1 MSSFLNETPI
11 QNQNKIDLN
20 ADNAAYSEEAKMTR
34 KIEFDRGTPL
44 NYDFP
49 SNKVY
54 TIPYTVKGFF
64 KFIWKKMGNTPFN
77 LCIIFIFFFYLIAF
91 LCEMDAITHL
101 NLFYSISFHICI
113 LFIELMVIFIEYI
126 KIFMNDLKI
135 NNQTCRIY
143 DNESRKFVDDTW
155 KNIKV
160 GNIICVKKD
169 EVVPADMI
177 ILEALDH
184 HHHCYLDYSSVNGIF
199 DSFVM
204 KKACADTHAPVMKKI
219 LLGEYMKNIKGFL
232 KYEEPNSNMHSFN
245 GRLKLESF
253 PRASDIKDDNFVMRG
268 STIKN
273 IPLAYGLIVYTGMET
288 KIMMTLKFTQSSNNN
303 GSNDNHSGNHVLH
316 SHKNQFNSVI
326 IKRDREII
334 KVTLKFIQYVL
345 IATYFFL
352 VVLLILIELHK
363 SYLCYYSFKSPIGD
377 DHNYLDFYSVDKKNL
392 SNPKNSKTDPF
403 YEMFLSIVQ
412 YVLSMHFLLPF
423 DWFGLIEIAYFILTK
438 FIQWDEKVILKGKN
452 KVEVINANCIADF
465 GQVRHI
471 LTDKTGTL
479 TSRKFALKACSI
491 HGKLYSFDELEQNDE
506 NYVFRIKDNDLKNL
520 EIYEELHS
528 NSKFSSSIKEFLED
542 LCLCHSVKLY
552 RNEKNE
558 NDNKKHTQNKV
569 FGSSYAEEKAML
581 RTFEKI
587 GFQISKIKHSL
598 ITLDIDGEK
607 KIFQMIGLN
616 KYTKERNRMSILIR
630 NEKDPGSFLL
640 CKANDLSIFSL
651 IKKSNPQIDNEVA
664 KSKLQIKELSKYG
677 YRPFILCKKHLTEE
691 ETNIFIDKFK
701 TAENYVVKSEEHLKK
716 LAIEYEQGL
725 TFMGVLFFEEKIPKD
740 LKLSIA
746 KLHNAGI
753 KVWIASGDKREN
765 VLAVGKN
772 LNIYN
777 PKSIRGDFSD
787 KDKPEDLD
795 IKMSMLLMQFL
806 FPNDKINKMKTRKGV
821 QVETQIKSSSKDLT
835 ILLSGGCFSRICA
848 DQRNFQSL
856 ATLLSYCTSLL
867 AYQFTPN
874 NKYVLCQMIRNYCS
888 KNSKVLAVGDGF
900 NDFTMLKEA
909 DLSIGIRSR
918 EILQVRNTCDV
929 IVSKFS
935 QIVNLIIVHGTW
947 NFWRLI
953 NIALLSFYANFIIT
967 LPMFIHQNAN
977 PYGSCFFLYSPG
989 LLTLMILMFN
999 IFIILVFCF
1008 DQPVERTLLALN
1020 SNIYKENFYNTKKLI
1035 FEFALET
1042 IRGLADSLIIYFYF
1056 YKIVPLNKE
1065 GETIDQEILGIAILC
1080 TTFVLVL
1087 FKVYSLRLR
1096 TINIIQVLCGIIAIV
1111 IIYALTYIHS
1121 NHQKI
1126 VIQGFSYLGLFLNS
1140 FLVIIICYLY
1150 EYIGTSFFTFY
1161 SNEGF
1166 VLKLNRMFIEYINN
1180 NSYYKNY
1187 NGMYTALAKEMPPLI
1202 NKIDKITYPEVL
1214 EKISKSG
1221 HTLDPALENMADVSN
1236 EEVAHLKIKKPFLRF
1251 YDKKIEIDYK
1261 KYISQGFFRCFL
1273 AYLIS
1278 LFVFWITDILIVGIK
1293 KQKAPVFLKL
1303 SYMILGIFLF
1313 IPCLM
1318 KNFNRIFPWYLFLL
1332 LTLEIIGIYIDKDD
1346 NDTRLCIQT
1355 YVILSFPLYFS
1366 GNSFSIMVLLSV
1378 YYCLGITPAIY
1389 LNEFG
1394 FKEETGNKYFLYSNL
1409 PLLYRRQ
1416 IYTYGLVFMMI
1427 IYSYFNQLTVRIE
1440 FLKFFKSTIELKKD
1454 NLIMANLIPDF
1465 VRAKYN
1471 KRERGAVYGY
1481 ETVTIVFCDLSD
1493 FDSLVAKLTPKDLI
1507 TFLDELYSVMDQFCQ
1522 LHGLQKIETVGK
1534 TYMAAGGIKECEI
1547 DVDPI
1552 TLSTHPAIRSFEFS
1566 MDILDLVQKMVLTS
1580 GDKIKVKIGI
1590 HTGKVIPAVVGE
1602 HKPQFSLIGDAVNT
1616 TARMCTNSKD
1626 NCVNCSE
1633 FAYEEIKQKY
1643 KDFTQSTKE
1652 VKGKGMM
1659 NLYLYDPSKHRKNVL
1674 DTKMRNFG
1682 RDQSGNMIVK
1692 SITKNVPVLIRQG
1705 TKGSQRGNPNNMIKT
1720 NDNNVV
1726 KNNFDK
1732 ISYGTKRN
1740 SVESSIFIVENSK
1753 DLLANNNNNTLNN
1766 LLGHGEGEEYF
1777 NNYDEKRVRQNVIE
1791 KKPEEIIDVKN
1802 TFFNKSFLLYKFN
1815 DDIAKN
1821 GFERFEKIRL
1831 QHSELKSIL
1840 INGILILVLLFG
1852 LYMISQYAI
1861 LSDDPIALIIIINAI
1876 FLVLLV
1882 GVIYKTNSLIQT
1894 YSDIMPYIV
1903 MFIFLGL
1910 IITEQVAMNT
1920 ISEIYILNFV
1930 VQTILI
1936 ITALETNGLLSY
1948 FQLSYNFLAYIIIFV
1963 INCIVNRNNHRIK
1976 KGCIFLI
1983 VLVIIKQFYKII
1995 AYYNLT
2001 INFLKNQEES
2011 KALNEKEKMLFNLM
2025 PLHVV
2030 QNMKDD
2036 IPVADVLDNVTLLFA
2051 DIVRYTDFGNCH
2063 EPVEVVH
2070 MLMELFKRFDNA
2082 TKECSVYKV
2091 HTIGDCYVVMGFNGK
2106 VSMNDRNYYEEAKNV
2121 CKMGESMIKIIREVR
2136 KKVNFEKLDM
2146 RIGIHTGPVI
2156 AGIIGSTVVRYDI
2169 FGSDV
2174 LIANKMESAG
2184 VPGKINISEDTK
2196 KLLESKEMPYNLVL
2210 NKVVQIPSVGKE
2222 IKCFLIDNG
2231 DPDKPQ

>member
-1 MSSFLNETPI
+1 MSSFINESPI

-20 ADNAAYSEEAKMTR
+20 ADNAGYSEETKMTR

-64 KFIWKKMGNTPFN
+64 IFTWAKMGKTPFN
-77 LCIIFIFFFYLIAF
+77 ICIIVIFLFYLLAY
-91 LCEMDAITHL
+91 LCEMKAVSQL
-101 NLFYSISFHICI
+101 KLFYSISFHICTLI
-113 LFIELMVIFIEYI
+113 IEFLVACIEYI
-126 KIFMNDLKI
+126 KIYMNDRKI
-135 NNQTCRIY
+135 NNQKARIY
-143 DNESRKFVDDTW
+143 DNETRKFIEKRW
-155 KNIKV
+155 QNIKV

-169 EVVPADMI
+169 EVVPADII

-184 HHHCYLDYSSVNGIF
+184 NHQCYLDYSSVNGIF

-204 KKACADTHAPVMKKI
+204 KRACADTHAPVMKKI
-219 LLGEYMKNIKGFL
+219 LLGEYIKNIKGFL
-232 KYEEPNSNMHSFN
+232 KYEEPNSNMHNFN

-253 PRASDIKDDNFVMRG
+253 PRASDIKDDNFIMRG

-273 IPLAYGLIVYTGMET
+273 IPFVYGLVVYTGMET
-288 KIMMTLKFTQSSNNN
+288 KIMMTLKFTQSSNTT
-303 GSNDNHSGNHVLH
+303 GSHDTPSGNHMLH
-316 SHKNQFNSVI
+316 SHRNQFASVI
-326 IKRDREII
+326 IKRDREIM
-334 KVTLKFIQYVL
+334 KVTLKFIQYLL
-345 IATYFFL
+345 ICLYFSL
-352 VVLLILIELHK
+352 LVLLILIELHK
-363 SYLCYYSFKSPIGD
+363 SYLCYYSFKSPLGD
-377 DHNYLDFYSVDKKNL
+377 DHYYLIFYSIDQKNI
-392 SNPKNSKTDPF
+392 NNAKNSKTDPF
-403 YEMFLSIVQ
+403 YEMFLTTVK
-412 YVLSMHFLLPF
+412 YTLTLHFIFPF

-438 FIQWDEKVILKGKN
+438 FIQWDEKILLKSKN
-452 KVEVINANCIADF
+452 KVEVINANCLADF

-491 HGKLYSFDELEQNDE
+491 HGKLYSFDELEQKDE

-520 EIYEELHS
+520 EIYQELHS
-528 NSKFSSSIKEFLED
+528 NSKFAPYISEFLED

-552 RNEKNE
+552 KVEKNE
-558 NDNKKHTQNKV
+558 TTSNTL

-587 GFQISKIKHSL
+587 GFKIIKIKNSI
-598 ITLDIDGEK
+598 ITLDIDGQK
-607 KIFQMIGLN
+607 KYYQIIGLN
-616 KYTKERNRMSILIR
+616 KYTEERNRMSILIR
-630 NEKDPGSFLL
+630 NENDPGSILL

-651 IKKSNPQIDNEVA
+651 IKKSNPEVDNEVT
-664 KSKLQIKELSKYG
+664 KSRLQIKELSKYG
-677 YRPFILCKKHLTEE
+677 YRPFIFCKKNLTED
-691 ETNIFIDKFK
+691 ETNTFIDKFK
-701 TAENYVVKSEEHLKK
+701 NAENYVVKSEEHLRN

-725 TFMGVLFFEEKIPKD
+725 TFMGVLFFEEKTPKD
-740 LKLSIA
+740 LKYSIA

-765 VLAVGKN
+765 VLSVGKSLN
-772 LNIYN
+772 LFN

-821 QVETQIKSSSKDLT
+821 SVEAQIKSSSKDLT

-929 IVSKFS
+929 IVSRFS

-947 NFWRLI
+947 NFWRLL

-967 LPMFIHQNAN
+967 VPMFIHQNSN
-977 PYGSCFFLYSPG
+977 PIGSCFFLFSPG
-989 LLTLMILMFN
+989 ILTLN
-999 IFIILVFCF
+999 IITINLFIIFVFCF
-1008 DQPVERTLLALN
+1008 DQPVERTLLTIN
-1020 SNIYKENFYNTKKLI
+1020 NNIYKENFYDTKKII
-1035 FEFALET
+1035 FEFGLEI

-1056 YKIVPLNKE
+1056 YKNDPVNKQ
-1065 GETIDQEILGIAILC
+1065 GENADGEIFGISIFMTLYAVII
-1080 TTFVLVL
+1080 
-1087 FKVYSLRLR
+1087 FKVYSLRLKS
-1096 TINIIQVLCGIIAIV
+1096 INIIQVLCGIICV
-1111 IIYALTYIHS
+1111 IIIFSISYINS
-1121 NHQKI
+1121 FHQKI
-1126 VIQGFSYLGLFLNS
+1126 IIQGFSYLVLFFNAML
-1140 FLVIIICYLY
+1140 LIGICFLY
-1150 EYIGTSFFTFY
+1150 EYIASAFVTYFSDEDFISKLTRLFVDYIKDNLFF
-1161 SNEGF
+1161 
-1166 VLKLNRMFIEYINN
+1166 
-1180 NSYYKNY
+1180 KNY
-1187 NGMYTALAKEMPPLI
+1187 NMMYTSLAKEMPPII

-1214 EKISKSG
+1214 EKIYANG
-1221 HTLDPALENMADVSN
+1221 HSLDPALENMADVSN
-1236 EEVAHLKIKKPFLRF
+1236 EEVANLKIQKPFLQF
-1251 YDKKIEIDYK
+1251 FDKKIEMDYK
-1261 KYISQGFFRCFL
+1261 IYMSKGNSKNFLVYIIALFL
-1273 AYLIS
+1273 
-1278 LFVFWITDILIVGIK
+1278 FWITDISIEGIN
-1293 KQKAPVFLKL
+1293 KQKVPVYLKL

-1318 KNFNRIFPWYLFLL
+1318 DKFNQIFPFYLFLL
-1332 LTLEIIGIYIDKDD
+1332 LTLEIIGIYIDKDN
-1346 NDTRLCIQT
+1346 NDTRICVQT
-1355 YVILSFPLYFS
+1355 FVILSFPLYYS
-1366 GNSFSIMVLLSV
+1366 SNSFSIMVLLSV
-1378 YYCLGITPAIY
+1378 YYCISITPAIY
-1389 LNEFG
+1389 LNDFG
-1394 FKEETGNKYFLYSNL
+1394 FKEETQNEYFLYSNL

-1416 IYTYGLVFMMI
+1416 IYTYGLVLMMI
-1427 IYSYFNQLTVRIE
+1427 IYSYFIQLNYRVE
-1440 FLKFFKSTIELKKD
+1440 FLKYYKSKIELKKD

-1471 KRERGAVYGY
+1471 RRERGAVYGY

-1534 TYMAAGGIKECEI
+1534 TYMAAGGIKECEV

-1552 TLSTHPAIRSFEFS
+1552 TLSVHPAIRSFEFS
-1566 MDILDLVQKMVLTS
+1566 MDILDLVQKMILTS

-1633 FAYEEIKQKY
+1633 FSYEEIKHKY

-1659 NLYLYDPSKHRKNVL
+1659 NLYLYDPSKHKKVGL
-1674 DTKMRNFG
+1674 DSKLRGFG

-1692 SITKNVPVLIRQG
+1692 SVTKNVPVLVRQG
-1705 TKGSQRGNPNNMIKT
+1705 TKNSRGGNNNMIKT
-1720 NDNNVV
+1720 NENNYI
-1726 KNNFDK
+1726 KSNFDK
-1732 ISYGTKRN
+1732 ISVNTNKRN
-1740 SVESSIFIVENSK
+1740 SIDSSIFIVENSK
-1753 DLLANNNNNTLNN
+1753 DLLVNANNTINN

-1777 NNYDEKRVRQNVIE
+1777 NNYYDEKKNKQIVVE
-1791 KKPEEIIDVKN
+1791 KKPEDDLVVKN
-1802 TFFNKSFLLYKFN
+1802 LFFTKSFLLYKFN
-1815 DDIAKN
+1815 DEVAKN
-1821 GFERFEKIRL
+1821 GFNRFEKIKL
-1831 QHSELKSIL
+1831 QHCEIRSII
-1840 INGILILVLLFG
+1840 INGILIGVLLFG

-1861 LSDDPIALIIIINAI
+1861 ESDEPIYLIIICNAI

-1882 GVIYKTNSLIQT
+1882 GVVYRTNMLIQS
-1894 YSDIMPYIV
+1894 YPQQFPYLIMIIY
-1903 MFIFLGL
+1903 LGL
-1910 IITEQVAMNT
+1910 SITEQVAFNV
-1920 ISEIYILNFV
+1920 ISDQYSLNFLVQQILILTSLETCGILN
-1930 VQTILI
+1930 
-1936 ITALETNGLLSY
+1936 Y
-1948 FQLSYNFLAYIIIFV
+1948 YQLSYNFQAYILIFV
-1963 INCIVNRNNHRIK
+1963 INCIINRNDHRIK
-1976 KGCIFLI
+1976 KACIFLI
-1983 VLVIIKQFYKII
+1983 VLVIIKYIYMLITYF
-1995 AYYNLT
+1995 NLT
-2001 INFLKNQEES
+2001 IHFIVNQEES
-2011 KALNEKEKMLFNLM
+2011 KSLNEKEKMLFNLM

-2121 CKMGESMIKIIREVR
+2121 CKMGECMIKIIREVR

-2184 VPGKINISEDTK
+2184 VPGRINISEETK

-2231 DPDKPQ
+2231 DPDKQ